1 MEYKGYQVGLS
12 YRFSLIRAFRDLE
25 QTTPTEFRQEDRQ
38 KGPPLR
44 HCNGGPIFNYRL
56 MAATKAVSVQFLIF
70 AGSMLSPMI

>member
-44 HCNGGPIFNYRL
+44 HCNGGPIF
-56 MAATKAVSVQFLIF
+56 
-70 AGSMLSPMI
+70 